1 MNVSLLQYSHIL
13 IFNVVDEPDI
23 TMTLLRAK
31 DPDILNGKV
40 EQVGFLYWEFNYT
53 GNIRIPVLI
62 EALKMYNTQRVPV
75 PESNCNHDYD
85 FAPEYHGNCPQPRRC
100 AKCGALD
107 LNGYRGMI
115 K

>member
-23 TMTLLRAK
+23 
-31 DPDILNGKV
+31 
-40 EQVGFLYWEFNYT
+40 
-53 GNIRIPVLI
+53 
-62 EALKMYNTQRVPV
+62 
-75 PESNCNHDYD
+75 NCNHDYD